1 MSGKHPIQKLKHDDQ
16 DVLRFVDNDVV
27 RYLLDNGGLDLNDLA
42 RVDFNREDIV
52 QFYQLIGYSLSGFGG
67 LSQVSD
73 DDYELADKMYKE
85 KLSEKDTRLAYLTE
99 ELDRVRNLLRGPVAE
114 IFNVSEEDLSNGVEY

>member
-42 RVDFNREDIV
+42 RVDFNREDMV
-52 QFYQLIGYSLSGFGG
+52 QFYQLIGYSLSGFGS

-73 DDYELADKMYKE
+73 DDYEIAHKMYKE
-85 KLSEKDTRLAYLTE
+85 KLSEKDAKVDYLTE

-114 IFNVSEEDLSNGVEY
+114 IFNVSEENLSNGVDI